1 MSYNFSKLIILF
13 CLFPLLSFS
22 QDKPAYKIYNSKGK
36 EVSWKQLIKKS
47 EQSDLVFFGEQHN
60 DPIGHWLELQ
70 LTKDLYAA
78 KEGQIMLGAEMFES
92 DNQIIMNELLSG
104 MVPIDKFE
112 ADTRLWDNYNT
123 DYKPLIDF
131 ALENNLQF
139 IASNV
144 PRRYASM
151 VYKGGFEAL
160 DSLSETA
167 KSFIAP
173 LPITFDPSIPS
184 YADILKMSMG
194 HGMNSEN
201 LAKAQAIKDATM
213 AYNILKYRQ
222 DNQTFI
228 HFNGAYHS
236 QNKEGIVWYIN
247 KMNPELSIITITTEL
262 QEDINEVKEEYL
274 NKADFIILVPE
285 DMTRTY

>member
-1 MSYNFSKLIILF
+1 MYSRLSKLTILF
-13 CLFPLLSFS
+13 CLLPLLSFS
-22 QDKPAYKIYNSKGK
+22 QEKPAYKIYNSKGK
-36 EVSWKQLIKKS
+36 EVSWKQIIKKT

-70 LTKDLYAA
+70 LTKDLFAT
-78 KEGQIMLGAEMFES
+78 KEGRIMLGAEMFES
-92 DNQIIMNELLSG
+92 DNQVIMDELFSG
-104 MVPIDKFE
+104 LIPIDKFE
-112 ADTRLWDNYNT
+112 ADARLWDNYKT
-123 DYKPLIDF
+123 DYKPLLNF
-131 ALENNLQF
+131 ALENKLQF

-151 VYKGGFEAL
+151 VYKGGFEVL

-167 KSFIAP
+167 KSFMAP
-173 LPITFDPSIPS
+173 LPIIFDPSIPC
-184 YADILKMSMG
+184 YADMIKMSMG

-213 AYNILKYRQ
+213 AYNILKYLQ
-222 DNQTFI
+222 ENKTFI

-236 QNKEGIVWYIN
+236 QNKEGIIWYIQN
-247 KMNPELSIITITTEL
+247 ERPELSTTTVAIEL
-262 QEDINEVKEEYL
+262 QEDINEVKEENL